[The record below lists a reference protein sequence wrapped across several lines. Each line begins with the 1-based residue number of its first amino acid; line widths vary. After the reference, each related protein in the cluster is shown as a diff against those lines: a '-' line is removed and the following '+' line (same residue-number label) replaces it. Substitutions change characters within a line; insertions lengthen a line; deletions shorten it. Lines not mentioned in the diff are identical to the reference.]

1 MGISHTKRKF
11 ISCNNSCLKFFED
24 QVNLRLVINEYFK
37 IRTCTISWKQRYQNT
52 REIDHIIFQTYPNI
66 APLLKS
72 NISTIE
78 IYNKMST

>member
-37 IRTCTISWKQRYQNT
+37 IRTCTISWKQSYQNT
-52 REIDHIIFQTYPNI
+52 REIDHIIFQAYR
-66 APLLKS
+66 KFF
-72 NISTIE
+72 IE
-78 IYNKMST
+78 ENKVETTHKKVIFQC